1 MHWRAAGMG
10 SLCLVTSLGCP
21 HEYAREGTVDRAV
34 HKDVMERQQQRCSD
48 EDLER
53 FCTDEDS
60 AQCREK
66 CG

>member
-34 HKDVMERQQQRCSD
+34 HKDVMERQRQRCSE

-53 FCTDEDS
+53 FCKDEES